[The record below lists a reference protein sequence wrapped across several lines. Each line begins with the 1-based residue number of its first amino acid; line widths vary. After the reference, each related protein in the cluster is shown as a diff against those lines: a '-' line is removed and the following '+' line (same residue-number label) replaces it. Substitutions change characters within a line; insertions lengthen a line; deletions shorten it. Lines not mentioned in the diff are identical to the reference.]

1 MKRIYQAPQCQ
12 CIAFYECQ
20 PLLDGSITVSDSKRA
35 GNGFIELS
43 NKKENDAS
51 VWKYFDE

>member
-20 PLLDGSITVSDSKRA
+20 SLLGSSITVSDSKRA
-35 GNGFIELS
+35 GNGFTELS
-43 NKKENDAS
+43 GKKENDAS
-51 VWKYFDE
+51 VWKYIDE

>member
-20 PLLDGSITVSDSKRA
+20 PLLDGSITVSNEKA
-35 GNGFIELS
+35 GNNFTELS
-43 NKKENDAS
+43 GKKGNDDS
-51 VWKYFDE
+51 LWKYIDE